1 MNYYDN
7 NTRNISK
14 NNFSLIDELKTIDST
29 MFENKV
35 NDIKALTTRD
45 ENKALKINYKL
56 KEYTLN
62 STYYPVEHAKKWVS
76 QIKFDNL
83 NTVISM
89 FGFGN
94 GIFAREIINNMNPG
108 DKLFIYEPSID
119 IFLYVLDNFNIS
131 DILSSNN
138 TTIFIEGI
146 NEFEFHKALQSN
158 INITN
163 FKSQINCTYPQY
175 DNIFKESYNNFCNEL
190 KNNYSYTK
198 ININTEIYLGQKY
211 IDNILSNIKYL
222 KGSNTIYELKKHM
235 PKDVPAIIVAAG
247 PSVQENIELLKKAKG
262 KAVIFAVDRVLDYL
276 LDSGVE
282 PDFAV
287 TIDPKKPAEY
297 FSKRN
302 DVKIP
307 LICFIEANNDVL
319 ERHDGKKIICTRN
332 TFLNE
337 IYIKTNRKVP
347 FLLSSGSVAIVAY
360 SACVELGF
368 GKVILVGQDLAYDG
382 KTSHVGNVEENRGAS
397 WDVIVEGVDG
407 QPIKS
412 RQDWKEFIL
421 RYEDLIKI
429 HPEIDVVD
437 AKTKGAKIKGAI
449 QISLDKAIE
458 KYCTNSYSNNQILEN
473 LEETFTD
480 KDFLFIYKYLVSG
493 NDALI
498 KIREKSEAAILICN
512 RLLEENKKKTENAFV
527 IQDSMNKLSKIN
539 KFIESQP
546 IYSMMDSYVTATTSQ
561 QLSELYLFSDNVKE
575 DRKNTYEKSK
585 IIYSAVINAT
595 DYVKPK
601 LEDAI
606 INYKKFTEGI

>member
-14 NNFSLIDELKTIDST
+14 NNCSLIDELKTIDST
-29 MFENKV
+29 MFGNKV
-35 NDIKALTTRD
+35 NDIKTLTTRD
-45 ENKALKINYKL
+45 ENKALKINYNL

-76 QIKFDNL
+76 QFKFDNL

-94 GIFAREIINNMNPG
+94 GIFAREIIKNMNPG

-119 IFLYVLDNFNIS
+119 IFLYVLDNFNIL

-163 FKSQINCTYPQY
+163 FRSQINCTYPQY

-222 KGSNTIYELKKHM
+222 KGSNTIYELKEHM
-235 PKDVPAIIVAAG
+235 PKEVPAIIVAAG
-247 PSVQENIELLKKAKG
+247 PSVKENIEFLKKAKG

-287 TIDPKKPAEY
+287 TIDPKKPAEF

-319 ERHDGKKIICTRN
+319 ERHNGKKIICTRN
-332 TFLNE
+332 IFLNE

-368 GKVILVGQDLAYDG
+368 DKVILVGQDLAYEG

-412 RQDWKEFIL
+412 RQDWKEFIH

-429 HPEIDVVD
+429 HPEIEVID

-449 QISLDKAIE
+449 QMPLDKAIE
-458 KYCTNSYSNNQILEN
+458 KCCRNSFTNNQILEN
-473 LEETFTD
+473 LEETFTE
-480 KDFLFIYKYLVSG
+480 KDFLFIYEYLVNG
-493 NDALI
+493 FDALI
-498 KIREKSEAAILICN
+498 KIKEKAEAAIQICN
-512 RLLEENKKKTENAFV
+512 RLMEENKKKTENAFV
-527 IQDSMNKLSKIN
+527 IQDSMKKLSKIN

-585 IIYSAVINAT
+585 IIYSAVVNAT

-601 LEDAI
+601 LEVAI
-606 INYKKFTEGI
+606 SNINPLLNP

>member
-247 PSVQENIELLKKAKG
+247 PSVKENIEFLKKAKG

-287 TIDPKKPAEY
+287 TIDPKKPAEF

-319 ERHDGKKIICTRN
+319 ERHNGKKIICTRN
-332 TFLNE
+332 IFLNE
-337 IYIKTNRKVP
+337 IYIRTNRKVP

-368 GKVILVGQDLAYDG
+368 DKIILVGQDLAYDG

-412 RQDWKEFIL
+412 RQDWKEFIH

-429 HPEIDVVD
+429 HPEIEVID

-449 QISLDKAIE
+449 QMPFDKAIE
-458 KYCTNSYSNNQILEN
+458 KYGRSSFTNNQILEN
-473 LEETFTD
+473 LEETFTE
-480 KDFLFIYKYLVSG
+480 KDFQFIYEYLVNG
-493 NDALI
+493 FNALI
-498 KIREKSEAAILICN
+498 KIKEKAEAAIQICN

-527 IQDSMNKLSKIN
+527 IQDSMKKLSKIN

-585 IIYSAVINAT
+585 IIYSAVVNAT

-601 LEDAI
+601 LEEAI
-606 INYKKFTEGI
+606 RNFIPQLNP